1 MACPEQENGREKQR
15 NTQPDKRHRAKP
27 LRERKEAD
35 GRFVICGRLP
45 PQSENWKRHSNTNEK
60 TCSYAKGFCRIRDK
74 SYSFPGKNIS
84 TRVWRLSS
92 SWPHFRPMRCRAS
105 ISKTLRPLIEIYLLR
120 VERQLRMQYREPPKM
135 MLPPCGISVCPASR
149 CEPDPAP
156 VQYFGHPFGD
166 VAALVNRTDF
176 AVLDDF
182 KVQVFACEDVIT
194 LFERLLSSLLHPPVL
209 MFIALRCR
217 NTFRRP
223 DIEYLF
229 CISHTLSC
237 RFG

>member
-1 MACPEQENGREKQR
+1 
-15 NTQPDKRHRAKP
+15 
-27 LRERKEAD
+27 
-35 GRFVICGRLP
+35 
-45 PQSENWKRHSNTNEK
+45 
-60 TCSYAKGFCRIRDK
+60 
-74 SYSFPGKNIS
+74 
-84 TRVWRLSS
+84 
-92 SWPHFRPMRCRAS
+92 MRCRVS

-120 VERQLRMQYREPPKM
+120 VERQFRMQYREPPKM

-166 VAALVNRTDF
+166 VAALVNRTDL
-176 AVLDDF
+176 AALDDF
-182 KVQVFACEDVIT
+182 KVQVFACEDVIA
-194 LFERLLSSLLHPPVL
+194 LFERLFSSLLHPPVL

-229 CISHTLSC
+229 VLAILFPVDSDNPSC
-237 RFG
+237 PSLLCVWTPLPSALAGRGIRLLYQIVIINH